1 MFHVSQSDLM
11 RGDGAADGVSQGGRG
26 AEAGARGPRPRPR
39 QAGAVLVL
47 GVVVPEKRLRVHASK
62 IIKLR
67 IFCDTLSIFGDNYFF
82 SLCPQVFL
90 SNDHKMITMTGK
102 SFHGKIRSACHYL
115 HLFCGF

>member
-62 IIKLR
+62 IIKSSILYH
-67 IFCDTLSIFGDNYFF
+67 IFGDNYFF